1 MFRPRMTTTM
11 AALVVGL
18 ATSAAAQQPATEQ
31 DVRQS
36 AESMLQARNKAVLAK
51 DAVAAAALFTDD
63 AIVLGPGGPIV
74 GRAAI
79 EKAIA
84 DNFKVS
90 TPNPSTL
97 DQVIMV
103 GDAVRLKTGSWSG
116 TLQTPSGPVPRK
128 GYWSST
134 DVRDGNTWKIRM
146 ETVTVTPPPP
156 SSEAKN

>member
-1 MFRPRMTTTM
+1 MLRARVTTM

-51 DAVAAAALFTDD
+51 DAVAAAALFT
-63 AIVLGPGGPIV
+63 GPIV